1 MQSYSSMI
9 EKILNMTNQEKIEY
23 TINKKRIEVVKQL
36 IDIWLANNENK
47 ETSPNFGERNN

>member
-47 ETSPNFGERNN
+47 EISPNFGERNN